1 LYEKASKVAAEAAS
15 KLEREASQV
24 AAQVTAKQA
33 VLEAK
38 QGERSSL
45 AAALALHSETAAEE
59 RFASSSSSLSESEAV
74 LAAAQELLT
83 EVLAQNDATIQQ
95 QKEIESLRRKAER
108 EEWEARKRHES
119 ASRKLAAASG
129 NCPTCGSVTVVGET
143 LIRELSV
150 QVDNTKN
157 ELDEAVEFLRLA
169 REVPMPELRSVNEA
183 LEIETL
189 AKQQRA
195 VSLAEVRKN
204 ELELERLRAKR
215 FSMESRL
222 KDLET
227 SIASTIEAISKQQ
240 TEQLRLEA
248 LALAENELA
257 LLVGKRWQRAVL
269 DEVLAEITAETN
281 RILAYIPNTADF
293 TISFETVERG
303 EERDVIQRIWVGG
316 VERSDPECMSGGQ
329 KSSIELASDLAVSTV
344 LTARGLSRLQ
354 WMVLD
359 EPFDGMGDVDRA
371 AFVGLLRER
380 QTLFLV
386 SAHNPEF
393 TEDFRLSGIGLEFDG
408 EFARIVSDQE
418 RAKSSW

>member
-1 LYEKASKVAAEAAS
+1 
-15 KLEREASQV
+15 
-24 AAQVTAKQA
+24 
-33 VLEAK
+33 
-38 QGERSSL
+38 
-45 AAALALHSETAAEE
+45 
-59 RFASSSSSLSESEAV
+59 
-74 LAAAQELLT
+74 
-83 EVLAQNDATIQQ
+83 
-95 QKEIESLRRKAER
+95 
-108 EEWEARKRHES
+108 
-119 ASRKLAAASG
+119 
-129 NCPTCGSVTVVGET
+129 
-143 LIRELSV
+143 
-150 QVDNTKN
+150 
-157 ELDEAVEFLRLA
+157 
-169 REVPMPELRSVNEA
+169 
-183 LEIETL
+183 
-189 AKQQRA
+189 
-195 VSLAEVRKN
+195 
-204 ELELERLRAKR
+204 
-215 FSMESRL
+215 MESRL

-371 AFVGLLRER
+371 AFVDLLRER
-380 QTLFLV
+380 LTLFLV